1 MLHYQ
6 VRETVARVGKNKG
19 KRVYYAK
26 SQNVQ
31 RLTPAAIEQHIVSN
45 TTLALGDIRH
55 AIASLTEVVCW
66 GLSQGL
72 AVDLGDLGTFK
83 VVAQG
88 KQVTDLK
95 EATASSIKRPQLR
108 FFPKHKM
115 RHAAQ
120 SVSISVAHLKNELPL
135 GEGDT
140 GASTPSEGGSGSSG
154 DTGEP
159 DHF

>member
-19 KRVYYAK
+19 KRVYYAQ

-45 TTLALGDIRH
+45 TALALGDIRH

-83 VVAQG
+83 VVAQS
-88 KQVTDLK
+88 KQVTELK
-95 EATASSIKRPQLR
+95 DANASNIKRPQLR

-120 SVSISVAHLKNELPL
+120 SVSISVMHLKDQLPESTT
-135 GEGDT
+135 GEGT
-140 GASTPSEGGSGSSG
+140 STPKEGEGSDGQ
-154 DTGEP
+154 
-159 DHF
+159 F